1 SDLQITSSQQQQQ
14 EAPSSSSSVKAVAEE
29 EDTTTDL
36 PQVHAINMMRVLL
49 EDHALAADIVP
60 YIEHAYVLSLTG
72 LRSSRWAIRNVCSLL
87 YAALTRRVFGNNRSR
102 EDTKYDGITGRE
114 LFTRFP
120 GLHPFLTNQLEDAVD
135 QLAEAE
141 SLLAEEDENEEDQ
154 DRDRLLNVILQS
166 GARFIH
172 PALYPCLILL
182 SRLQPSPLDAASSA
196 ASSSPPTG
204 GSANGT
210 ASEPATTA
218 AAVAPPMNLEEE
230 PLTRVN
236 ERNST
241 VHVTSASTMLSMYS
255 FTELVEMC
263 VDSPVFKTREMAARA
278 FAPLVPS
285 DRAPAVAV
293 SLLRGLCEAVAGAQ
307 ISANSCHGVLCQV
320 HELLRVHQFTTTMRQ
335 AFVSHVVPALAALWP
350 VLIHRHSASSSS
362 SHEESKSC
370 GDAFIVSDIVR
381 LRYLTIINEY
391 VARGEMLWLLLPS
404 SSSQQSAA
412 GDSTTGND
420 LEFVRPAKLTLS
432 RFRISVLYG
441 SLHPLFAD
449 GLILRR
455 RLGDPQTP
463 GAFGTVLELTRLL
476 LACIDDRTTTV
487 MKTDGSIQ
495 LLIEADSVEEEDYG
509 GGGGGDHVQY
519 NPWPVLCSILSSDTG
534 FYEAKLAVLEWLT
547 EHAENERMEIFG
559 RLGVSANLL
568 PALIAEI
575 DSEHPVRDPV
585 VRSASIRLLSCLCAK
600 LEISPSSFPVD
611 DLVSFWDRISAQLS
625 SSPISVALALTELQ
639 ATLVHMVYAQQQQ
652 QQQQQVSD
660 DNDGAHSRLRAWANH
675 LYEWAD
681 PERAHPYRLAVGRSL
696 VTYSTIKRFYETTV
710 EVDSA
715 SEEILR
721 LCYWRVLQDDDE
733 EIRDYV
739 AQSISRRLGR
749 QLGCDQ
755 ACERLI
761 ADFDE
766 PLTFPHTY

>member
-1 SDLQITSSQQQQQ
+1 
-14 EAPSSSSSVKAVAEE
+14 APSSSSSVKAVAEE

-141 SLLAEEDENEEDQ
+141 SLLAEDENEEDQ

-307 ISANSCHGVLCQV
+307 ISANSCHGALCQV

-350 VLIHRHSASSSS
+350 VLIHRHSSSSSSS

-370 GDAFIVSDIVR
+370 GGDDNAFIVADIVR
-381 LRYLTIINEY
+381 LRYLAIINEY
-391 VARGEMLWLLLPS
+391 VARGE
-404 SSSQQSAA
+404 
-412 GDSTTGND
+412 
-420 LEFVRPAKLTLS
+420 
-432 RFRISVLYG
+432 
-441 SLHPLFAD
+441 
-449 GLILRR
+449 
-455 RLGDPQTP
+455 
-463 GAFGTVLELTRLL
+463 
-476 LACIDDRTTTV
+476 
-487 MKTDGSIQ
+487 
-495 LLIEADSVEEEDYG
+495 
-509 GGGGGDHVQY
+509 
-519 NPWPVLCSILSSDTG
+519 
-534 FYEAKLAVLEWLT
+534 
-547 EHAENERMEIFG
+547 
-559 RLGVSANLL
+559 
-568 PALIAEI
+568 
-575 DSEHPVRDPV
+575 
-585 VRSASIRLLSCLCAK
+585 
-600 LEISPSSFPVD
+600 
-611 DLVSFWDRISAQLS
+611 
-625 SSPISVALALTELQ
+625 
-639 ATLVHMVYAQQQQ
+639 
-652 QQQQQVSD
+652 
-660 DNDGAHSRLRAWANH
+660 
-675 LYEWAD
+675 
-681 PERAHPYRLAVGRSL
+681 
-696 VTYSTIKRFYETTV
+696 
-710 EVDSA
+710 
-715 SEEILR
+715 
-721 LCYWRVLQDDDE
+721 
-733 EIRDYV
+733 
-739 AQSISRRLGR
+739 
-749 QLGCDQ
+749 
-755 ACERLI
+755 
-761 ADFDE
+761 
-766 PLTFPHTY
+766 

>member
-1 SDLQITSSQQQQQ
+1 
-14 EAPSSSSSVKAVAEE
+14 
-29 EDTTTDL
+29 
-36 PQVHAINMMRVLL
+36 
-49 EDHALAADIVP
+49 
-60 YIEHAYVLSLTG
+60 
-72 LRSSRWAIRNVCSLL
+72 
-87 YAALTRRVFGNNRSR
+87 
-102 EDTKYDGITGRE
+102 
-114 LFTRFP
+114 
-120 GLHPFLTNQLEDAVD
+120 
-135 QLAEAE
+135 
-141 SLLAEEDENEEDQ
+141 
-154 DRDRLLNVILQS
+154 S

-182 SRLQPSPLDAASSA
+182 SRLQPSPLDAASAA

-204 GSANGT
+204 GSANGI

-285 DRAPAVAV
+285 DRAPAVTV
-293 SLLRGLCEAVAGAQ
+293 SLLRGLREAVAGAQ
-307 ISANSCHGVLCQV
+307 ISANSCHGALCQV
-320 HELLRVHQFTTTMRQ
+320 HELLRVHQFTTAMRQ

-362 SHEESKSC
+362 SSSHEESKSC
-370 GDAFIVSDIVR
+370 SDAFIVSDIVR
-381 LRYLTIINEY
+381 LRYLNIINEY
-391 VARGEMLWLLLPS
+391 VARGETLWLLQPS
-404 SSSQQSAA
+404 SSSQQAAA

-495 LLIEADSVEEEDYG
+495 LLIEADSVEEED
-509 GGGGGDHVQY
+509 GGGGDHVQY

-568 PALIAEI
+568 PALI
-575 DSEHPVRDPV
+575 
-585 VRSASIRLLSCLCAK
+585 
-600 LEISPSSFPVD
+600 
-611 DLVSFWDRISAQLS
+611 
-625 SSPISVALALTELQ
+625 
-639 ATLVHMVYAQQQQ
+639 
-652 QQQQQVSD
+652 
-660 DNDGAHSRLRAWANH
+660 
-675 LYEWAD
+675 
-681 PERAHPYRLAVGRSL
+681 
-696 VTYSTIKRFYETTV
+696 
-710 EVDSA
+710 
-715 SEEILR
+715 
-721 LCYWRVLQDDDE
+721 
-733 EIRDYV
+733 
-739 AQSISRRLGR
+739 
-749 QLGCDQ
+749 
-755 ACERLI
+755 
-761 ADFDE
+761 
-766 PLTFPHTY
+766 